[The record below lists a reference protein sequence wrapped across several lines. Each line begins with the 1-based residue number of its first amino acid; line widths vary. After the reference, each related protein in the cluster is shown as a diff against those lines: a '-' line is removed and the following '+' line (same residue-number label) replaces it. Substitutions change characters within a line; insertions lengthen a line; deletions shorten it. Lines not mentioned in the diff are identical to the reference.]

1 MKLMRIGAVGAERPI
16 LLHNGRYLDLSAV
29 TPDINT
35 QFWADGGLDR
45 VRDAL
50 ANNALP
56 KLDVAGQR
64 IGAPIARPGAVI
76 CIGMNYAA
84 HAAETGTQLP
94 EHLVMFYKAPNTVVG
109 PDDDVLI
116 PPGSVKTDWE
126 IELGV
131 VIGRR
136 ARYLRSPADAL
147 EYVAGYC
154 ISNDVSERA
163 FQLEISGGQWSKGKS
178 CETFNPLGP
187 LLLTAEELT
196 DPQQLRM
203 STKVNG
209 EVRQDSSTTD
219 MAINVASLIWQLSQI
234 TVLEPGD
241 LINTGTPQGVAVS
254 GKFPYLQAGDT
265 IEMEIE
271 NLGRQRQKVRQATWG
286 K

>member
-1 MKLMRIGAVGAERPI
+1 MKLMRIGAVGAERPV
-16 LLHNGRYLDLSAV
+16 LLHNGLHLDLSAV
-29 TPDINT
+29 TPDINA
-35 QFWADGGLDR
+35 QFWAGGGLDR
-45 VRDAL
+45 VHAAL
-50 ANNALP
+50 ANDALP
-56 KLDVAGQR
+56 PLDVAGQR
-64 IGAPIARPGAVI
+64 IGAPIARPGAVV

-84 HAAETGTQLP
+84 HAAETGAQLP
-94 EHLVMFYKAPNTVVG
+94 EHLVMFYKAPNTVIG
-109 PDDDVLI
+109 PDDNVLL

-131 VIGRR
+131 VVGRR
-136 ARYLRSPADAL
+136 ARYLHSPAEAL
-147 EYVAGYC
+147 DYVAGYC

-187 LLLTAEELT
+187 MLLTADELT
-196 DPQQLRM
+196 DPQQLRL

-209 EVRQDSSTTD
+209 EARQNSSTAD
-219 MAINVASLIWQLSQI
+219 MAINIASLIWQLSQI

-241 LINTGTPQGVAVS
+241 LINTGTPQGVALS

-271 NLGRQRQKVRQATWG
+271 NLGRQRQRVRQATRDE
-286 K
+286 